1 MSKVHLAESREALT
15 EGTDIE
21 AKCKVTVKNAIFAFR
36 ALPGEFSLDSL
47 STLMIC
53 VHCVSKLHD
62 ALPVHDFP
70 STKSNSYLYGIQP
83 GEVKQE
89 ESAAA

>member
-1 MSKVHLAESREALT
+1 MPKVHLAESREALT
-15 EGTDIE
+15 ERTDIQS
-21 AKCKVTVKNAIFAFR
+21 KCGVTVKNAIFAFR

-47 STLMIC
+47 STIAIC
-53 VHCVSKLHD
+53 RHCVSKLHD

-83 GEVKQE
+83 GEEAKQE
-89 ESAAA
+89 EAAA